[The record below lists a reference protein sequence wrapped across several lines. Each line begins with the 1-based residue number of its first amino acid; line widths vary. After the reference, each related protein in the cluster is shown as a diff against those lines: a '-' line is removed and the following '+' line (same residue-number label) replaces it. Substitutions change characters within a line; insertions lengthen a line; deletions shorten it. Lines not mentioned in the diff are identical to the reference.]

1 MSSTTDKGNVVEF
14 PRAVGVPKGELHA
27 FVGNAV
33 LDYMHSQGETLINGK
48 DGAWLYSRG
57 VWELRTDIDAWLGM
71 RVEKVCE
78 GLDITN
84 TNKLTGEVRNR
95 ILRSPE
101 LWREGKMPWD
111 QHGKIPTRSGLIDP
125 KTGELEPAR
134 PDHFCTW
141 RVEVDYQPGEKCPWW
156 ERMIADMFGD
166 RDETEQRAL
175 VGVVQECMG
184 AALIDKKPRALSKAC
199 VFWGIQNRAKSGLLD
214 VVTGLFG
221 GNPISAGI
229 GTIEGTHGLMPFQRR
244 APWIL
249 HEAFG
254 GQWHF
259 SSMVKA
265 IITQEPVTIN
275 VKNGPVLSRIVRAP
289 IFWATN
295 FQPQFKESTRA
306 IVDRMIVIEVTRAF
320 VESQPIGAA
329 AEAIKRGFS
338 KPGEF
343 VIATELPGVLNWA
356 MAGLRRALERGSI
369 ELTSGIKKTA
379 DAIHRDSNL
388 VAGFLDECIGY
399 DRNARIRTT
408 DFCLAHSA
416 WFLEMKGEDR
426 RLPSN
431 DSIGK
436 ALRAIGDPRIGMDV
450 EEMRDNTSRFYCG
463 IALNKAGLQYHLTA
477 FESRL
482 FEGKVATA
490 TAPDREVN
498 SLIPPSWN
506 VKKSV
511 IGMREHHRDSDAKE
525 EIDDE

>member
-1 MSSTTDKGNVVEF
+1 
-14 PRAVGVPKGELHA
+14 
-27 FVGNAV
+27 
-33 LDYMHSQGETLINGK
+33 
-48 DGAWLYSRG
+48 
-57 VWELRTDIDAWLGM
+57 
-71 RVEKVCE
+71 
-78 GLDITN
+78 
-84 TNKLTGEVRNR
+84 
-95 ILRSPE
+95 
-101 LWREGKMPWD
+101 
-111 QHGKIPTRSGLIDP
+111 
-125 KTGELEPAR
+125 
-134 PDHFCTW
+134 
-141 RVEVDYQPGEKCPWW
+141 
-156 ERMIADMFGD
+156 MIADMFGD

-229 GTIEGTHGLMPFQRR
+229 GAIEGTHGLMPFQRR
-244 APWIL
+244 VPWIL

-399 DRNARIRTT
+399 DRNARLRTT

-463 IALNKAGLQYHLTA
+463 IALNKA
-477 FESRL
+477 R
-482 FEGKVATA
+482 
-490 TAPDREVN
+490 APVSPHGVPEPAV
-498 SLIPPSWN
+498 
-506 VKKSV
+506 
-511 IGMREHHRDSDAKE
+511 
-525 EIDDE
+525 

>member
-1 MSSTTDKGNVVEF
+1 MSTTIDKGNVVEF

-33 LDYMHSQGETLINGK
+33 LDYMRSQGETLINGK
-48 DGAWLYSRG
+48 FGAWLYSDG

-71 RVEKVCE
+71 RIEKVCE
-78 GLDITN
+78 GLGITN

-101 LWREGKMPWD
+101 LWRDGSIPWD

-141 RVEVDYQPGEKCPWW
+141 RVEVDYDPAATCPWW
-156 ERMIADMFGD
+156 EVMIGDMFGD
-166 RDETEQRAL
+166 KAADEQRAL
-175 VGVVQECMG
+175 VGVVQEVMG

-199 VFWGIQNRAKSGLLD
+199 VFWGIQNRAKSGALN
-214 VVTGLFG
+214 VVAGMFG
-221 GNPISAGI
+221 GAIAAPIGSV
-229 GTIEGTHGLMPFQRR
+229 EGTHGSMPFRKR
-244 APWIL
+244 LPWVL

-254 GQWHF
+254 GGWHF
-259 SSMVKA
+259 SSVVKS
-265 IITQEPVTIN
+265 IITQEEVQIN
-275 VKNGPVLSRIVRAP
+275 VKNGPMLTTVIRAP

-295 FQPQFKESTRA
+295 FQPQFKEATRA

-320 VESQPIGAA
+320 IEGKPIGAA
-329 AEAIKRGFS
+329 AEAIRRGFN

-343 VIATELPGVLNWA
+343 IVATELPGVLNWA
-356 MAGLRRALERGSI
+356 IAGLRRALERGSI
-369 ELTSGIKKTA
+369 ELTSGIKETS

-388 VAGFLDECIGY
+388 VAGFLEECVEF
-399 DRNARIRTT
+399 DPTARVRTT

-436 ALRAIGDPRIGMDV
+436 ALRAIGDPRIGADPK
-450 EEMRDNTSRFYCG
+450 EMRDNTSRFYCG
-463 IALNKAGLQYHLTA
+463 IGLNKAGVGYHRTA
-477 FESRL
+477 YESRL
-482 FEGKVATA
+482 FEGKIATA
-490 TAPDREVN
+490 TPPDREVN
-498 SLIPPSWN
+498 SLIPPSWDA
-506 VKKSV
+506 KKSV
-511 IGMREHHRDSDAKE
+511 IAMREHHGDKDAKQE
-525 EIDDE
+525 FDDE

>member
-1 MSSTTDKGNVVEF
+1 
-14 PRAVGVPKGELHA
+14 
-27 FVGNAV
+27 
-33 LDYMHSQGETLINGK
+33 
-48 DGAWLYSRG
+48 
-57 VWELRTDIDAWLGM
+57 
-71 RVEKVCE
+71 
-78 GLDITN
+78 
-84 TNKLTGEVRNR
+84 
-95 ILRSPE
+95 
-101 LWREGKMPWD
+101 
-111 QHGKIPTRSGLIDP
+111 
-125 KTGELEPAR
+125 
-134 PDHFCTW
+134 
-141 RVEVDYQPGEKCPWW
+141 
-156 ERMIADMFGD
+156 
-166 RDETEQRAL
+166 
-175 VGVVQECMG
+175 
-184 AALIDKKPRALSKAC
+184 
-199 VFWGIQNRAKSGLLD
+199 
-214 VVTGLFG
+214 
-221 GNPISAGI
+221 
-229 GTIEGTHGLMPFQRR
+229 MPFQRR
-244 APWIL
+244 VPWIL

-329 AEAIKRGFS
+329 AESIKRGFS

-343 VIATELPGVLNWA
+343 VVATELPGVLNWA

-388 VAGFLDECIGY
+388 VAGLCIGY

-408 DFCLAHSA
+408 DFCLA
-416 WFLEMKGEDR
+416 LGLVPGDEGRDR

>member
-1 MSSTTDKGNVVEF
+1 MSTTIDKGNVVEF
-14 PRAVGVPKGELHA
+14 PRAVGIPKGELHA

-33 LDYMHSQGETLINGK
+33 LDYMRSQSETLINGK

-71 RVEKVCE
+71 RIEKVCE
-78 GLDITN
+78 GLGITN

-101 LWREGKMPWD
+101 LWREGKIPWD

-125 KTGELEPAR
+125 KTGELELAR

-141 RVEVDYQPGEKCPWW
+141 RVEVEYQPDAKCPWW
-156 ERMIADMFGD
+156 ETMIADMFGD

-175 VGVVQECMG
+175 VGVVQELMG

-199 VFWGIQNRAKSGLLD
+199 VFWGNENRAKSGVLD
-214 VVTGLFG
+214 VVVGLFG

-229 GTIEGTHGLMPFQRR
+229 GTVDGTHGLMSFVRR
-244 APWIL
+244 APWVL

-254 GQWHF
+254 PQWHM
-259 SSMVKA
+259 SATVKA
-265 IITQEPVTIN
+265 IVTGDPVQIN
-275 VKNGPVLSRIVRAP
+275 IKNGPMVQYTVRAP

-295 FQPQFKESTRA
+295 FQPQFKEATRA

-320 VESQPIGAA
+320 VEGKPIGAA

-343 VIATELPGVLNWA
+343 VVATELPAVLNWA

-369 ELTSGIKKTA
+369 ELTSGIKETA

-388 VAGFLDECIGY
+388 VAGFLDECIEF
-399 DRNARIRTT
+399 DPMARVRVP

-416 WFLEMKGEDR
+416 WFVEMKGEDR

-450 EEMRDNTSRFYCG
+450 NEMRDNTSRFYCG
-463 IALNKAGLQYHLTA
+463 IALNRAGLRAHKAAYDG
-477 FESRL
+477 RL
-482 FEGKVATA
+482 FEGKVGNATN
-490 TAPDREVN
+490 PQREVN
-498 SLIPPSWN
+498 SLIPPSWDA
-506 VKKSV
+506 KKSV
-511 IGMREHHRDSDAKE
+511 IAMRQHHGDSDAKE
-525 EIDDE
+525 EFDEE

>member
-1 MSSTTDKGNVVEF
+1 
-14 PRAVGVPKGELHA
+14 
-27 FVGNAV
+27 
-33 LDYMHSQGETLINGK
+33 
-48 DGAWLYSRG
+48 
-57 VWELRTDIDAWLGM
+57 
-71 RVEKVCE
+71 
-78 GLDITN
+78 
-84 TNKLTGEVRNR
+84 
-95 ILRSPE
+95 
-101 LWREGKMPWD
+101 
-111 QHGKIPTRSGLIDP
+111 
-125 KTGELEPAR
+125 
-134 PDHFCTW
+134 
-141 RVEVDYQPGEKCPWW
+141 
-156 ERMIADMFGD
+156 
-166 RDETEQRAL
+166 
-175 VGVVQECMG
+175 
-184 AALIDKKPRALSKAC
+184 
-199 VFWGIQNRAKSGLLD
+199 
-214 VVTGLFG
+214 
-221 GNPISAGI
+221 
-229 GTIEGTHGLMPFQRR
+229 
-244 APWIL
+244 
-249 HEAFG
+249 
-254 GQWHF
+254 
-259 SSMVKA
+259 MVKA

-416 WFLEMKGEDR
+416 WFLEMKGEDH